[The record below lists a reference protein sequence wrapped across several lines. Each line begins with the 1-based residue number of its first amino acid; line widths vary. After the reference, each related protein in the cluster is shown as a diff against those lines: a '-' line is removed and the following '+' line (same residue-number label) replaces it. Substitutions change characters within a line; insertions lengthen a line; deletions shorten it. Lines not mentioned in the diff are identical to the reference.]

1 MNNTYF
7 ILSTAKLSIDRLHI
21 CTWDFL
27 ESNASIEIGVEFM
40 PTPYKKDVDFKLS
53 LPFLKATDKVTCLMD
68 SLIRDDDNCKFIFN
82 DTIKTT
88 THIRQDK
95 RNGAILDFSSRS
107 KLSVLPV
114 REIKVEDGVCSF
126 MVKDV
131 SSTIK
136 NYIRIYIQTSVSKL
150 SIVHRGITKETYIY
164 DIKVNERRNLP
175 SHINDLLNQGYM
187 LCSDIKHC
195 FCFHVIPS
203 QYNITYL
210 NSAKLKNIR
219 ILESDAFNQYL
230 PSTCKIAQNECLIV
244 FNKSTGSEDGSYS
257 FFSEFEKET
266 IGSKQIIWA
275 ISANIICSLLFGV
288 FSLRSWSRGQEWYD
302 WLPWEY
308 WATILCLLMLL
319 AYLFVPWTKLGK
331 IIKRAFNRIFK

>member
-7 ILSTAKLSIDRLHI
+7 ILSSTKLSIDRLHI

-27 ESNASIEIGVEFM
+27 ENNASIELGIEFM
-40 PTPYKKDVDFKLS
+40 PTPHKKDVDFKLS

-68 SLIRDDDNCKFIFN
+68 SLVRDDDNCKFIFN

-88 THIRQDK
+88 THIREDK
-95 RNGAILDFSSRS
+95 RNGAILEFSSRS

-114 REIKVEDGVCSF
+114 RDVKVQDGVCSF
-126 MVKDV
+126 VVKDV
-131 SSTIK
+131 NPTIK
-136 NYIRIYIQTSVSKL
+136 NYIRIYIQTSVAKL
-150 SIVHRGITKETYIY
+150 SIVRRGITKETYIY

-175 SHINDLLNQGYM
+175 SHINDLLNQGYT
-187 LCSDIKHC
+187 LCSDVKNC

-203 QYNITYL
+203 KYNIAYL

-219 ILESDAFNQYL
+219 VLESDAFNRYL
-230 PSTCKIAQNECLIV
+230 PCSDTISNNECLIV
-244 FNKSTGSEDGSYS
+244 FNKSSATDGAHT

-266 IGSKQIIWA
+266 IGNKQIIWT
-275 ISANIICSLLFGV
+275 IFANILCSLLFGV

-319 AYLFVPWTKLGK
+319 AYLFLPWRKLGK
-331 IIKRAFNRIFK
+331 IIKKIFK